1 MKNSCPNCQS
11 VHLESFYSVLNV
23 PVHSVMLMESAD
35 EAINFPK
42 RNLELAFC
50 HNCGFIHNA
59 IFDPDIQEYNAKCE
73 ETQGFSDTFNR
84 FHQSLAER
92 LIAKHDLHQKTVL
105 EIGCGKGEFIAML
118 CELGDNVGYG
128 FDPAF
133 VPERNPDNLGKVE
146 FIMDLYSEKY
156 SQYKADFVCCK
167 MTLEHIPN
175 TLEFMKIVRE
185 AIGENRDTI
194 VFFQIPEAGRVLKDL
209 GFWDVYYEHCSYFS
223 PESLEYLFRR
233 AGFEVLEIATEY
245 DDQYL
250 MIEAKPSKTTES
262 DDEININ
269 ILEIKELFNHYKTN
283 ISELLNKWKDILQ
296 SYVRNGKKIVIWGG
310 GSKAVAFMTTLEI
323 EQEIKYIVDI
333 NPYKHNH
340 YLPGTGQKV
349 VAPNFLVEYQPD
361 VVLLMNPIY
370 EVEVSRDLNVLGL
383 NPVILPID
391 FLSKEYLE
399 IEK

>member
-1 MKNSCPNCQS
+1 
-11 VHLESFYSVLNV
+11 
-23 PVHSVMLMESAD
+23 MESAD